1 MVDLRPDPTVTDGF
15 ALVAGNGIV
24 SLADAIAS
32 DPGDTIGPVVRT
44 LLGNKLGLTLQS
56 ATIKDVLAELLFR
69 RGNKWNPCA
78 ASLSRKI
85 KEIYIGG
92 ELWASMPFDPGP
104 QGDTDPSDNFSGTD
118 ANPIGGN
125 WTTTSGLAALRRI
138 SNQLA
143 NAGSDAD
150 SGAWWNAATFSSDHW
165 SEITFAAVGS
175 ASDCGPAVRCQSGA
189 ATFYCAATY
198 NPGEAFY
205 KMVSGTAS
213 AISGVTTPNAANG
226 DTVRCEAEGSTIRYK
241 KNGAE
246 VTGSPITDT
255 SIPSGGA
262 PGVFIFE
269 AAVRISLWTGAD
281 IAANAFVPSAI
292 GWRNRQN
299 PRLRGPSRQSR
310 FQRTQLWSTPS
321 SGQNL
326 TVNVSDS
333 ISFSDSPTKADAK
346 PISDAIT
353 LGEAL
358 AKQLGKPL
366 ADSVTMND
374 ARALLANKALADSV
388 TVADAKTLAA
398 AKALADAL
406 SMTDARALQLA
417 KVLSDS
423 ITVGDSSAAFLV
435 KVMSVADSI
444 AFSEGRTLAA
454 LKVIADAITVA
465 DARALRPA
473 KAFVE
478 TIGVTDGRINATGK
492 TLTENIHVADSFS
505 FVLTNAGEVEW
516 LHPLTTVFQDAGME
530 TQIDQSLMATV
541 IHATEMTTEVM
552 P

>member
-226 DTVRCEAEGSTIRYK
+226 DTVRCEAEARQFDIKRTERRLPAARSQ
-241 KNGAE
+241 
-246 VTGSPITDT
+246 
-255 SIPSGGA
+255 IPAFRREARREYSFSKQRLESHSGPA
-262 PGVFIFE
+262 
-269 AAVRISLWTGAD
+269 RISLRTRS
-281 IAANAFVPSAI
+281 FPPPSAGGI
-292 GWRNRQN
+292 
-299 PRLRGPSRQSR
+299 
-310 FQRTQLWSTPS
+310 
-321 SGQNL
+321 
-326 TVNVSDS
+326 
-333 ISFSDSPTKADAK
+333 
-346 PISDAIT
+346 
-353 LGEAL
+353 
-358 AKQLGKPL
+358 
-366 ADSVTMND
+366 
-374 ARALLANKALADSV
+374 
-388 TVADAKTLAA
+388 
-398 AKALADAL
+398 
-406 SMTDARALQLA
+406 
-417 KVLSDS
+417 
-423 ITVGDSSAAFLV
+423 
-435 KVMSVADSI
+435 
-444 AFSEGRTLAA
+444 GRTRDCAGRAGRAGFNARSFGARRAA
-454 LKVIADAITVA
+454 
-465 DARALRPA
+465 
-473 KAFVE
+473 
-478 TIGVTDGRINATGK
+478 GK
-492 TLTENIHVADSFS
+492 I
-505 FVLTNAGEVEW
+505 
-516 LHPLTTVFQDAGME
+516 
-530 TQIDQSLMATV
+530 
-541 IHATEMTTEVM
+541 
-552 P
+552 